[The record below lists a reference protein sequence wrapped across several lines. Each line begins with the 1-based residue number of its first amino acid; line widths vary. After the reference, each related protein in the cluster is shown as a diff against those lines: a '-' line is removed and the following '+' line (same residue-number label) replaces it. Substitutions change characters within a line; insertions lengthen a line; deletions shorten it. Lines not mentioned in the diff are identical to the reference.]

1 MMSPQLPACF
11 VRAFLIQK
19 HFYYL
24 TKQKKE
30 ERKLDHKVTRLT
42 FPRYCLV
49 LSSIQRE
56 YFNLIMGT
64 RMTSYLNVLLI
75 SSFKKVK
82 KKFSYQTVIQPMSIC
97 LSTKL
102 PFIANYRSPQ
112 TLQQFDQRQKL
123 RIFWIN
129 SYSVLKNWMS
139 CFPVQK

>member
-1 MMSPQLPACF
+1 MNNLVFDEISYSKRGRGCHGWMMSPQLPACF

-24 TKQKKE
+24 TKQTKE
-30 ERKLDHKVTRLT
+30 ERKLDHRVTRLT

-49 LSSIQRE
+49 LSSIKGE

-64 RMTSYLNVLLI
+64 QMTSYLNVLLT

-102 PFIANYRSPQ
+102 PFMANLY
-112 TLQQFDQRQKL
+112 
-123 RIFWIN
+123 
-129 SYSVLKNWMS
+129 
-139 CFPVQK
+139 